1 MNRQP
6 KITRR
11 EQQDFLK
18 DENIRFLHFAVRVC
32 PCDGV
37 GCSTCN
43 NTMKY
48 FGDPVPMRGAITSG
62 MNSKKKE
69 AQFPTVNKGSYKLLV
84 EPRHRFVKGDRIIP
98 FGMREFEDIDEKLPV
113 SDPQLTFIP
122 INPRGVAI
130 SFIGVDGVIDFR
142 PIYDFT
148 IRRKLYGRVPLYSK
162 EINWEID
169 TPEDQEFFSARYGYY
184 PEFEIDE
191 IPAAN
196 LSQGQL
202 LIQQLDLKKI
212 TINDVKKQKSNENSS
227 KAVIGV
233 QYV

>member
-1 MNRQP
+1 M
-6 KITRR
+6 
-11 EQQDFLK
+11 
-18 DENIRFLHFAVRVC
+18 
-32 PCDGV
+32 
-37 GCSTCN
+37 
-43 NTMKY
+43 
-48 FGDPVPMRGAITSG
+48 
-62 MNSKKKE
+62 
-69 AQFPTVNKGSYKLLV
+69 LV
-84 EPRHRFVKGDRIIP
+84 EPRHRFVKGDRVVP

-113 SDPQLTFIP
+113 SDPLLTFIP

-148 IRRKLYGRVPLYSK
+148 IRRQLYGRVPLYSK
-162 EINWEID
+162 EIIWEID
-169 TPEDQEFFSARYGYY
+169 PPGEHFSARYSYY

-227 KAVIGV
+227 KAAIGV